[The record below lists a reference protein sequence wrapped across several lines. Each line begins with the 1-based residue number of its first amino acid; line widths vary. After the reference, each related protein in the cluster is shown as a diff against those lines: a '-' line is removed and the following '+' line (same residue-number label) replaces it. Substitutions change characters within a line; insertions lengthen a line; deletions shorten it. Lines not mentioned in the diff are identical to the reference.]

1 MQDEVRIKPSFEV
14 SRFCTKWKLYLLLV
28 TAIWNATCQLR
39 LAQKFHTCAGWSQF
53 FPGGVVIVDFS
64 RALPNDFFQK
74 GPVGLK
80 FHFTTP
86 NIREKHFSTKL
97 LIGKYQISKS
107 RDCPLPLLSD
117 SHVHTMRLR
126 VADIKVYEIL
136 PEIISSTLYSACQI

>member
-14 SRFCTKWKLYLLLV
+14 SRFGTKWKLYLLLV

-39 LAQKFHTCAGWSQF
+39 LALKFHTCAGWSQF

-74 GPVGLK
+74 GPAGLK

-97 LIGKYQISKS
+97 LIGKN
-107 RDCPLPLLSD
+107 
-117 SHVHTMRLR
+117 
-126 VADIKVYEIL
+126 IKFQN
-136 PEIISSTLYSACQI
+136 PEIALCPSYLMLMYTRRDYELQI